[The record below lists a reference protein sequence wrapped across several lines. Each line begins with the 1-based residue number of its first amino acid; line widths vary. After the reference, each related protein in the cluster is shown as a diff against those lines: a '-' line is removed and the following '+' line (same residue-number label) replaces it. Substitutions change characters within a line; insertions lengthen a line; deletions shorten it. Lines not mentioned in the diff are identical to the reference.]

1 MKYYNIEIICRPLD
15 FIWLVRTALLFLV
28 TSIPIYAQL
37 EIPAD
42 YIQDEWIS
50 SRFLTSRKIFK
61 NDYIRFNDIHLKD
74 SEFYGEGTFIQ
85 SGSPFVRLNSGFKI
99 NFGQNIK
106 FQYSYG
112 VSNSPI
118 AFAGY
123 SGKTYHAFGDIRAF
137 TDNTMLSY
145 KGENVQVMIGKGLIE
160 TSSYGENLLLNRSN
174 YVNDFVYLQLDRTNL
189 QIENVIL
196 LLKQYDQYQRYLIYH
211 RYGYT
216 FNNFRVGFSDVALIA
231 FEEFNNYTY
240 KYFMPYS
247 FLYDIEANG
256 NGFANLF
263 WRFDASILAGKSL
276 VWAELLVDDF
286 AIDFLSPPK
295 LGYLV
300 GFKSE
305 WNNHPYILK
314 YVKVNRWVYNYGSDQ
329 PQLKFIDYNL
339 PLGNPIGPDALKLSL
354 SSELK
359 WGRELYFAL
368 YPELFYRING
378 EGSLEEEPPVPSGK
392 NFGYFHQP
400 YLTGELIHSRGI
412 NLLSV
417 LKFNSISF
425 KLYLAYTSD
434 EEYSTVFMA
443 KYLFKH

>member
-1 MKYYNIEIICRPLD
+1 MKYYNIEILCRPLVY
-15 FIWLVRTALLFLV
+15 FWLVRTALLLLV
-28 TSIPIYAQL
+28 TQITIFAQSQIPH
-37 EIPAD
+37 D
-42 YIQDEWIS
+42 HIQDEWIS
-50 SRFLTSRKIFK
+50 SRFVTSSKIF
-61 NDYIRFNDIHLKD
+61 NSDYTRFNNIHLRNSD
-74 SEFYGEGTFIQ
+74 FIAEGTLIQ
-85 SGSPFVRLNSGFKI
+85 SGSPYLRFHSGFKI
-99 NFGQNIK
+99 DFGQNIK

-112 VSNSPI
+112 VSNSQT

-123 SGKTYHAFGDIRAF
+123 SGNTYDAFGEARAF
-137 TDNTMLSY
+137 TDNTMLTY
-145 KGENVQVMIGKGLIE
+145 QGENVQLSIGRGLIE

-174 YVNDFVYLQLDRTNL
+174 YVNDFVYLQIDRSNL
-189 QIENVIL
+189 QLENVIL
-196 LLKQYDQYQRYLIYH
+196 LLKQYDQYRRYLIYH

-216 FNNFRVGFSDVALIA
+216 FNKIRVGFSDVALIA
-231 FEEFNNYTY
+231 FEEFKNYTY

-247 FLYDIEANG
+247 FFYDIEGNG
-256 NGFANLF
+256 SGFANLF
-263 WRFDASILAGKSL
+263 WRFDASILFGKSL

-286 AIDFLSPPK
+286 AIDLGSPPK

-359 WGRELYFAL
+359 WGRLLDFTL
-368 YPELFYRING
+368 YPELFYRIDG
-378 EGSLEEEPPVPSGK
+378 EGSLEEEPPAPSGK

-425 KLYLAYTSD
+425 KLHLSYTSN
-434 EEYSTVFMA
+434 EEKSIAIMA
-443 KYLFKH
+443 KYLFEH

>member
-1 MKYYNIEIICRPLD
+1 MKYYSFEMFCCPISNSWIFRI
-15 FIWLVRTALLFLV
+15 ALLLQI
-28 TSIPIYAQL
+28 TQLTINAQAQ
-37 EIPAD
+37 ITHD
-42 YIQDEWIS
+42 HIQDEWIS
-50 SRFLTSRKIFK
+50 SRFVRSSKIFDS
-61 NDYIRFNDIHLKD
+61 DYTRFNNIHLRD
-74 SEFYGEGTFIQ
+74 NDFITEGSLIQ
-85 SGSPFVRLNSGFKI
+85 SGSPYWRLHSGFKI
-99 NFGQNIK
+99 EFDQNLN
-106 FQYSYG
+106 FQYSFG
-112 VSNSPI
+112 ISNTPV

-123 SGKTYHAFGDIRAF
+123 SGNTYYAFGDLRAF
-137 TDNTMLSY
+137 NDNTMLTYQSD
-145 KGENVQVMIGKGLIE
+145 NIQVSFGRGLIE

-174 YVNDFVYLQLDRTNL
+174 YVNDFIYLKLDRSNL
-189 QIENVIL
+189 QVENIIL
-196 LLKQYDQYQRYLIYH
+196 LLKQYDQYRRYLIYH

-216 FNNFRVGFSDVALIA
+216 FNKIRVGFSDVALIA

-247 FLYDIEANG
+247 FFYDVEANG
-256 NGFANLF
+256 SGFANLI
-263 WRFDASILAGKSL
+263 WRFDASILFDKSL

-339 PLGNPIGPDALKLSL
+339 PLGNPIGPDALKLAL

-359 WGRELYFAL
+359 WGGGFDCNF
-368 YPELFYRING
+368 YPELFYRIDG
-378 EGSLEEEPPVPSGK
+378 EGSIEEEPPAPSGK
-392 NFGYFHQP
+392 NFGYFYQP
-400 YLTGELIHSRGI
+400 FLTGELMHSSGI

-417 LKFNSISF
+417 LKFNSLSF
-425 KLYLAYTSD
+425 KLYVSYSSN
-434 EEYSTVFMA
+434 EENSISFMA
-443 KYLFKH
+443 NYMFKH